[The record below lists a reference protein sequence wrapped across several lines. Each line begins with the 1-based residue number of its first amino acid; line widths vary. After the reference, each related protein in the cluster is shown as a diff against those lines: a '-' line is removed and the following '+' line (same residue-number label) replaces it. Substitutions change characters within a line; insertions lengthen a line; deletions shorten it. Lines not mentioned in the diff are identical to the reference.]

1 MQTMNASDFKA
12 RCLAILDRVAQTGEP
27 LTILKRGRPVAEI
40 RPPSPTNTAHPQQ
53 ALKGT
58 VTVVGDILG
67 PAIPE
72 EHWDSLQR

>member
-1 MQTMNASDFKA
+1 MGLS
-12 RCLAILDRVAQTGEP
+12 
-27 LTILKRGRPVAEI
+27 PVAEI
-40 RPPSPTNTAHPQQ
+40 RSPSPTHTAYPQQ

-58 VTVVGDILG
+58 VTVVGDIVG